1 MYAPLIA
8 QPLSKGTAG
17 STKHLA
23 RPSAAVAPP
32 RLGHD
37 PADEMAGPQRSFG
50 NQATLRALGLWHT
63 TPIAVQ
69 PKLAIGSTAD
79 PLEREA
85 DSVAERVMRMPDG
98 DCPPS
103 DAPVQVSRK
112 CENCDEEEHRLQRS
126 PGTGGGLNTAP
137 GIVHDVLSS
146 PGRPLDAGTRA
157 FFEPRFGRDF
167 SGVRVHDDAQ
177 ARSSASAVGAKAYT
191 VGRQIVFGAEQ
202 SPADLPLLAH
212 ELAHVVQ
219 QAPAVERRS
228 PRTATATTSDHDV
241 SRVEAHPYRTPA
253 TASRPGAAAGLAL
266 RRQPTFTG
274 DGKHLPTDVAYATTV
289 GQADAA
295 RLRKAG
301 TLSAADR
308 ADINAKFQFFQPPAW
323 EAYGKEV
330 KPALSEVTTAKPA
343 GQEPEV
349 EPFTD
354 TQLERMGQVAQV
366 NVLFTQIQALKN
378 DRVKT
383 WTDTATA
390 KEPKPLQYVL
400 DLVVAMVALG
410 MGGVLGMVVSKG
422 IKGEYLKDFVYLAG
436 LELTDKLAVDSYEH
450 AMTAAGDAL
459 RKGTLNAVNQRNKS
473 VEAALSSNKDDLIG
487 TYSEAMRLQ
496 NIQDTLEQQTEF
508 NMGAKSTYRR
518 GALEAKTL
526 ALKIIYD
533 QLFTQPQVFHRELSE
548 GFIRLMDEAHV
559 AKVAEKYGG
568 DKARAWRESSGLHEP
583 GERKGNLL
591 VLAGTPSFSL
601 KDWGN
606 PDFSFTSYYAL
617 ATGANTKTLMKL
629 ANTPVKDLPLSLGF
643 RYWAENPF
651 YRLFY
656 GGDPVKV
663 WFTRNPDGDIYLD
676 DLGEGAMEWLASY
689 YSGLGRELSDDERGK
704 WAPLGAKKLYEANKG
719 KPITTL
725 SNSDIL

>member
-1 MYAPLIA
+1 MGTDAKDAAVYAPHIPE
-8 QPLSKGTAG
+8 PLAMSTARR
-17 STKHLA
+17 TKDSA
-23 RPSAAVAPP
+23 YSSPAAVA
-32 RLGHD
+32 H
-37 PADEMAGPQRSFG
+37 QRRPDAVGRAEILQRAVG
-50 NQATLRALGLWHT
+50 NQATLRALGPRHVA
-63 TPIAVQ
+63 PVG
-69 PKLAIGSTAD
+69 PVIGSTTD

-85 DSVAERVMRMPDG
+85 DSVAEHVMRMPVPG
-98 DCPPS
+98 CSAS
-103 DAPVQVSRK
+103 DVTVQVTRECGK
-112 CENCDEEEHRLQRS
+112 GGEEDRRLQRS
-126 PGTGGGLNTAP
+126 PGIGGDVTTAP
-137 GIVHDVLSS
+137 QIVHDVLSS
-146 PGRPLDAGTRA
+146 PGRPLDAGSRA
-157 FFEPRFGRDF
+157 FFEPRFGRDL
-167 SGVRVHDDAQ
+167 SAVRVYDDAQ
-177 ARSSASAVGAKAYT
+177 ANSSASAVDAKAYT
-191 VGRQIVFGAEQ
+191 VGHRIVFGPGR
-202 SPADLPLLAH
+202 SPADRLLLAH

-219 QAPAVERRS
+219 QAPAV
-228 PRTATATTSDHDV
+228 AG
-241 SRVEAHPYRTPA
+241 
-253 TASRPGAAAGLAL
+253 GAAAGPVL

-274 DGKHLPTDVAYATTV
+274 DGKHAPTDVAYATAL
-289 GQADAA
+289 GKADAA

-308 ADINAKFQFFQPPAW
+308 ADVNAKLQFFQPPAW
-323 EAYGKEV
+323 QAYGKEV
-330 KPALSEVTTAKPA
+330 KAALSEVTTAKPA
-343 GQEPEV
+343 GQEPDV

-354 TQLERMGQVAQV
+354 AQLERMGQVAQV
-366 NVLFTQIQALKN
+366 NVLFAQIQALKN

-390 KEPKPLQYVL
+390 KEPKPLAFAL

-436 LELTDKLAVDSYEH
+436 LEFADKLAVDSYEH
-450 AMTAAGDAL
+450 AMAATGDAL
-459 RKGTLNAVNQRNKS
+459 RAGTLNAAHQRNKS
-473 VEAALSSNKDDLIG
+473 VEAALSSDKGDLIG
-487 TYSEAMRLQ
+487 TYAEAMRLQ

-518 GALEAKTL
+518 GALEAKTI

-559 AKVAEKYGG
+559 AKVAESYGG

-601 KDWGN
+601 KDWGR

-643 RYWAENPF
+643 RYWVENPF

-656 GGDPVKV
+656 GGDMVKV

-689 YSGLGRELSDDERGK
+689 YSGIGRELSDEERKK
-704 WAPLGAKKLYEANKG
+704 WAPLGAKKLYEANKH